1 MKQLICG
8 NAVKFERNEDCPR
21 KKTQIYLASLLRQI
35 SNPK

>member
-21 KKTQIYLASLLRQI
+21 KKNTNI
-35 SNPK
+35 SGITIKTNF